1 MAADTTPA
9 YPRTGY
15 NDSNPSFD
23 TSPQEG
29 MMIADV
35 FAKQAFDS
43 IYPVKAAKATVED
56 PVDYDALA
64 TECYLVAK
72 AMIVARNAYII
83 S

>member
-43 IYPVKAAKATVED
+43 CLLYTSDAADE
-56 PVDYDALA
+56 
-64 TECYLVAK
+64 
-72 AMIVARNAYII
+72 
-83 S
+83 